1 MSEKRQ
7 CEFFLLRYVPD
18 AVKDEFVN
26 VGVVMVEPDGEFA
39 DVRFTRD
46 WRRVRCLDPQV
57 DVEMLQALEIEM
69 RRELQG
75 NQTRDVLLRRLND
88 AASNLIQLSQTK
100 GCLTEEPARQIETL
114 AKLYFEGPKPRR
126 GERSGRK
133 RIYESMNQAFK
144 QAGIEEWI
152 MRGIPASP
160 YTKPGDPFQFDFGYR
175 VGSTIKIFQAVSMKS
190 SLDQALLLA
199 ARYPAI
205 ADGIARKTLTL
216 PVLTAVTEDG
226 VDRTQE
232 QVQFAMGML
241 EDVRIRVAVSGEM
254 TFLAEEARKELLV
267 NGDATN

>member
-160 YTKPGDPFQFDFGYR
+160 YTKAGDPFQFDFGYR

-190 SLDQALLLA
+190 SIDPAVLLA
-199 ARYPAI
+199 ARYPTI
-205 ADGIARKTLTL
+205 AEGIGKKLQAL
-216 PVLTAVTEDG
+216 PLLTAVTEDNA
-226 VDRTQE
+226 DRTE
-232 QVQFAMGML
+232 DQVQFAIEML
-241 EDVRIRVAVSGEM
+241 EEAQIRVAVSAEM
-254 TFLAEEARKELLV
+254 PLLAEQARKDLLA
-267 NGDATN
+267 NGDEAN